1 MRTFNYCLEY
11 LGLSIAQLPRPRRSY
26 VVRVQA
32 RYAGGDGLGGGWSAD
47 LSRSFQ
53 TAATWRSDG
62 ATLPAPQLVPEPAAL
77 ARATQAQD

>member
-1 MRTFNYCLEY
+1 
-11 LGLSIAQLPRPRRSY
+11 

-53 TAATWRSDG
+53 TPAAWRPRRGDG
-62 ATLPAPQLVPEPAAL
+62 ATLPAPQLVPEPAAV
-77 ARATQAQD
+77 ASRSTQAIDRH